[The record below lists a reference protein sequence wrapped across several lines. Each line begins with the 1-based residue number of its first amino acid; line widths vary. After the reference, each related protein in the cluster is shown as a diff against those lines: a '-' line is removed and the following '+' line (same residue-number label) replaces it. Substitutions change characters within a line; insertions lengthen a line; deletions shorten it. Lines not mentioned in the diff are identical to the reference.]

1 MPNISILQYPN
12 KRQFIITIP
21 KGLVLA
27 KRWKKGDKLVFFIN
41 NKGEIVIKKLNK
53 KRDKK

>member
-1 MPNISILQYPN
+1 MSNVSILQYPN
-12 KRQFIITIP
+12 KRQFIVTIP

-27 KRWKKGDKLVFFIN
+27 KGWKKGDKLAFFIN

-53 KRDKK
+53 KNKK